1 MMNYVAKQVK
11 IGFSGVQVLHGVDFS
26 VKPGEIHGLFGHNG
40 AGKSTLLKI
49 LAGVN
54 TQDSGE
60 LMIGETPVH
69 LASPRDALNK
79 GIACVYQELRLIPGM
94 SVWQNLFLGRE
105 CRKGS
110 GFIDDASM
118 IAHTEKVLN
127 DYHLSFSATA
137 LIKNLSHPEKQM
149 LEVVS
154 NLDRDA
160 RFLFLD
166 EPTTALEG
174 AQAEE
179 LLQAVQRI
187 AREKQIGVVLVSHKL
202 DEVLG
207 VCDEATVMCGGRV
220 IYNEGK
226 KTLSKSAII
235 DAIVGDANAY
245 QAPSNSRSLIRGAM
259 GKPWL
264 SVTNLQT
271 DRLKGINLE
280 AYRGEILG
288 MYGLAGAGRT
298 RLCQTLFGLET
309 VTGGDIRLGH
319 KEYHPSSPA
328 KAIDKGI
335 AYLTEERKKDGFIPQ
350 MSSYANAM
358 LPVLKKFRSGGFV
371 SHSAARQ
378 AAAELLS
385 KMNTLGTLSG
395 PIKSLSGGNQQ
406 KVLLARVIAQNA
418 NLVLLDEP
426 TKGVDIGAKA
436 DIYRIIHQLADKGCC
451 VIVVSSEEEELL
463 DVADTI
469 TVFRQGKCDGV
480 IIPAR
485 DLKPADLRKAAWEHA
500 EAQA

>member
-137 LIKNLSHPEKQM
+137 LVKNLSHPEKQM

-280 AYRGEILG
+280 AYRGEIL
-288 MYGLAGAGRT
+288 R
-298 RLCQTLFGLET
+298 
-309 VTGGDIRLGH
+309 
-319 KEYHPSSPA
+319 
-328 KAIDKGI
+328 
-335 AYLTEERKKDGFIPQ
+335 
-350 MSSYANAM
+350 
-358 LPVLKKFRSGGFV
+358 
-371 SHSAARQ
+371 
-378 AAAELLS
+378 
-385 KMNTLGTLSG
+385 
-395 PIKSLSGGNQQ
+395 
-406 KVLLARVIAQNA
+406 
-418 NLVLLDEP
+418 
-426 TKGVDIGAKA
+426 
-436 DIYRIIHQLADKGCC
+436 
-451 VIVVSSEEEELL
+451 SEEHH
-463 DVADTI
+463 V
-469 TVFRQGKCDGV
+469 
-480 IIPAR
+480 
-485 DLKPADLRKAAWEHA
+485 
-500 EAQA
+500 

>member
-1 MMNYVAKQVK
+1 MMNYVARQVK

-137 LIKNLSHPEKQM
+137 LVKNLSHPEKQM

-271 DRLKGINLE
+271 ERLKGINLE

-288 MYGLAGAGRT
+288 IYGLAGAGRT

-480 IIPAR
+480 IIPAS